1 MLFGM
6 RDEGQRAEAVRRVKA
21 WVSSYARADEADA
34 VMVTELRCAEQG
46 CPPIETVLALLRR
59 GEEPRKW
66 KVHKPIALVTELD
79 VRAAIEGR
87 HEHVG
92 R

>member
-1 MLFGM
+1 MLFSK

-21 WVSSYARADEADA
+21 WVSSYARAQEGDV
-34 VMVTELRCAEQG
+34 VMVTELQCTEEG

-66 KVHKPIALVTELD
+66 KVHKAIALVTEED
-79 VRAAIEGR
+79 VCAAIDSR
-87 HEHVG
+87 HELVG